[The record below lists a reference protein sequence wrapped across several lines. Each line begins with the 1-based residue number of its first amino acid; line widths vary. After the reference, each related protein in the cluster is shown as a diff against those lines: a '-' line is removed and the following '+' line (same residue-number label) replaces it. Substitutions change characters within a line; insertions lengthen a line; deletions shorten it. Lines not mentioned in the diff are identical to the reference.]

1 MNKLRNVQYQ
11 FNEDENMIFTF
22 LFPLF
27 LCYIF
32 RDQFSPHLD
41 ICACCF
47 MHDNEDIC

>member
-11 FNEDENMIFTF
+11 LNEDANMIFT
-22 LFPLF
+22 LFSHLF

-32 RDQFSPHLD
+32 ED